1 MNMHDEQ
8 TLERLRERLDDEDFC
23 LFFRIDPAA
32 TEREKLA
39 ALRYYFHEWHS
50 SDRFNDAVDA
60 VGDIMLY
67 RHMRVL
73 VGVYRP

>member
-23 LFFRIDPAA
+23 LFFHVDPVA

-39 ALRYYFHEWHS
+39 ALRYYFHE
-50 SDRFNDAVDA
+50 
-60 VGDIMLY
+60 
-67 RHMRVL
+67 
-73 VGVYRP
+73 